1 VMLSP
6 VDREKKNKW
15 IALASSLGIHALL
28 LIVFIFLI
36 AWRAP
41 DPPLPEFGIE
51 LNFGLDTQG
60 DGEQQPDDRPG
71 SEETNAESLQPAETL
86 PKEEVVEEKADE
98 TQVISKLESPVVV
111 KEEKK
116 ESIVAKPKE
125 VVEKT
130 EKVKQPTEKKEDTK
144 PVVVE
149 TAKGK
154 DAPSHGDDPEK
165 TGDKGSP
172 QGKPDAKALYG
183 KPGGG
188 GGGDGISL
196 SMSGWEWA
204 EQPKIPELPDNEDG
218 RIVFDIECDEEGEI
232 VQITTTQRGL
242 SPKAEQLLKE
252 VIRKNSLVRTSSGRV
267 PERSKGTIVFVLKT
281 K

>member
-1 VMLSP
+1 MMLNP
-6 VDREKKNKW
+6 MEREKKNKR
-15 IALASSLGIHALL
+15 IAFATSLGIHTIVLL
-28 LIVFIFLI
+28 VFIFLV

-51 LNFGLDTQG
+51 LNFGLDSQG
-60 DGEQQPDDRPG
+60 DGDRQPEDRPG
-71 SEETNAESLQPAETL
+71 SEEVETESIQPAETQ
-86 PKEEVVEEKADE
+86 PKEEVAEEKPAE
-98 TQVISKLESPVVV
+98 TQVVSKLESPVVV

-116 ESIVAKPKE
+116 EPIAEKPKE
-125 VVEKT
+125 KVEKT
-130 EKVKQPTEKKEDTK
+130 EKVKQPVEKKEETK
-144 PVVVE
+144 PVVAESV
-149 TAKGK
+149 KGK
-154 DAPSHGDDPEK
+154 ESPSHGDDPGK

-252 VIRKNSLVRTSSGRV
+252 VIRKNSLVRTSSGRA

>member
-1 VMLSP
+1 MLNP
-6 VDREKKNKW
+6 MEREKKNKQ
-15 IALASSLGIHALL
+15 IAFATSLGIHTIVLL
-28 LIVFIFLI
+28 VFIFLV

-51 LNFGLDTQG
+51 LNFGLDSQG
-60 DGEQQPDDRPG
+60 DGDQQPEDRPG
-71 SEETNAESLQPAETL
+71 SEEVETESIQPAETQ
-86 PKEEVVEEKADE
+86 PMEEVAEEKPAE
-98 TQVISKLESPVVV
+98 NQVVSKLESPVVV

-116 ESIVAKPKE
+116 EPVVEKPKE
-125 VVEKT
+125 KVDKT
-130 EKVKQPTEKKEDTK
+130 EKVKQPVEKKEEAK
-144 PVVVE
+144 PVISESV
-149 TAKGK
+149 KGK
-154 DAPSHGDDPEK
+154 ESPSHGDDPGK

-196 SMSGWEWA
+196 SMPGWAWA
-204 EQPKIPELPDNEDG
+204 EQPKIPDLPDNEDG
-218 RIVFDIECDEEGEI
+218 RIEFEIVCDEEGEI
-232 VQITTTQRGL
+232 VQVTTKKRGL

-252 VIRKNSLVRTSSGRV
+252 EIRKNSLVKTSLGKA
-267 PERSKGTIVFVLKT
+267 PESSKGTIVFVLKT

>member
-1 VMLSP
+1 MLSP
-6 VDREKKNKW
+6 FDQEKKNKR
-15 IALASSLGIHALL
+15 IAFASSLGIHALV
-28 LIVFIFLI
+28 LIIFIFLI

-51 LNFGLDTQG
+51 LNFGLDPQG
-60 DGEQQPDDRPG
+60 DGEQQPEDRPG
-71 SEETNAESLQPAETL
+71 SEETNAKSLQPAEAL
-86 PKEEVVEEKADE
+86 PKEEVVEEKAAE
-98 TQVISKLESPVVV
+98 TQVVSKLESPVVV

-116 ESIVAKPKE
+116 EPIVEKAKEK
-125 VVEKT
+125 VEKT
-130 EKVKQPTEKKEDTK
+130 EKVKQPTDKKEETK
-144 PVVVE
+144 PVIAE
-149 TAKGK
+149 TGKGK
-154 DAPSHGDDPEK
+154 EVPSQGDDPGK

-172 QGKPDAKALYG
+172 QGKLDAKALYG

-267 PERSKGTIVFVLKT
+267 PERSMGTIVFVLKT

>member
-1 VMLSP
+1 MLSP
-6 VDREKKNKW
+6 LDQEKKNKR
-15 IALASSLGIHALL
+15 IAFASSLGIHALL

-71 SEETNAESLQPAETL
+71 SEETTAENLQPAETL
-86 PKEEVVEEKADE
+86 AKEEVVEEKSAE
-98 TQVISKLESPVVV
+98 TQVVSKLESPVAV

-116 ESIVAKPKE
+116 ESIVEKPKE
-125 VVEKT
+125 KVEKT
-130 EKVKQPTEKKEDTK
+130 EKVKQPVDKKDDSK
-144 PVVVE
+144 LVVVA

-154 DAPSHGDDPEK
+154 DAPSHGDDPGK

-183 KPGGG
+183 KPGG

-218 RIVFDIECDEEGEI
+218 RIIFDIECDEEGEI

>member
-1 VMLSP
+1 MLSP
-6 VDREKKNKW
+6 VDREKKNKR

-36 AWRAP
+36 AWIAP

-86 PKEEVVEEKADE
+86 PKEEVVEEKADV

-154 DAPSHGDDPEK
+154 DAPSHGDDLEK

>member
-1 VMLSP
+1 MMLSP
-6 VDREKKNKW
+6 VDREKKNKR

-154 DAPSHGDDPEK
+154 DAPSHGDDPGK

>member
-1 VMLSP
+1 MLSP
-6 VDREKKNKW
+6 VDREKKNKR

-116 ESIVAKPKE
+116 EPVVEKPKE
-125 VVEKT
+125 KVEKT
-130 EKVKQPTEKKEDTK
+130 EKVSQPVEKKEDTR
-144 PVVVE
+144 PVVAE
-149 TAKGK
+149 TVKGK
-154 DAPSHGDDPEK
+154 DTPSHGDDPGK

-188 GGGDGISL
+188 VGGVGISL